1 MSDDNITITASQFNW
16 SDDTNMNSGF
26 TAQEITSIDLSS
38 AMSSD
43 TITISGIGATGSI
56 NTIGPLYS
64 SGPQGAVLGSSLG
77 SSITLTDP
85 YAEMEE
91 RLARLEKII
100 AEEEEV
106 RKRCEAVNNAYNE
119 YRLLLVLAKKNK
131 GDILTED

>member
-1 MSDDNITITASQFNW
+1 MSDDNITITASTFNW
-16 SDDTNMNSGF
+16 SDDTNMG
-26 TAQEITSIDLSS
+26 TGVIAQEITSIDLSTAIS
-38 AMSSD
+38 TD
-43 TITISGIGATGSI
+43 TITISGFNGTSNSSFGAIPPASGVIGAVGAQGS
-56 NTIGPLYS
+56 TI
-64 SGPQGAVLGSSLG
+64 
-77 SSITLTDP
+77 TFTDP

-131 GDILTED
+131 GDLLTEE

>member
-1 MSDDNITITASQFNW
+1 MSDNNITINAAQYSYNW
-16 SDDTNMNSGF
+16 SDDTMNTGF

-43 TITISGIGATGSI
+43 TITISGLNGTSGITVGNISAGSI
-56 NTIGPLYS
+56 GPIGQQTSTIS
-64 SGPQGAVLGSSLG
+64 F
-77 SSITLTDP
+77 TDP

-106 RKRCEAVNNAYNE
+106 RSRCEAVNNAYNE
-119 YRLLLVLAKKNK
+119 YRLLLVLAKQNK
-131 GDILTED
+131 GDLLTED